1 MIVYDVINGV
11 ITIEVYGITMKCLTI
26 PSTCVLDEL
35 LLEAKNLTNYPVMTS
50 LMTSRLS
57 STHKCGKI
65 ASIVVWIS
73 ARSHINAINVDKQKT
88 HV

>member
-1 MIVYDVINGV
+1 MVNN
-11 ITIEVYGITMKCLTI
+11 EVSVTI

-50 LMTSRLS
+50 LLTSRLS

-65 ASIVVWIS
+65 ASIVVRIS
-73 ARSHINAINVDKQKT
+73 AKSHIHSINIDKRKT